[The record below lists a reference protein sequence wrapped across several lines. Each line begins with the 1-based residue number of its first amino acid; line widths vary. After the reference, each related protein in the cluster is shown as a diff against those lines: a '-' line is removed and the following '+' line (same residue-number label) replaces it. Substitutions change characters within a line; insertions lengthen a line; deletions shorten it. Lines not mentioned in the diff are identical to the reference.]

1 MKATFPQTRYRLAL
15 VALPVIVAW
24 LATASVKTE
33 NQRYALSVG
42 LCVDKTMYMADL
54 PCLAKVETRTACG
67 TGTFTTG

>member
-42 LCVDKTMYMADL
+42 QCVDKTM
-54 PCLAKVETRTACG
+54 
-67 TGTFTTG
+67 